1 VAWTF
6 SDGTNVSQSSVLA
19 GIHYDDLSG
28 SYTMPAA
35 LSPNLR
41 WLTFRIALFG
51 GDETP
56 GNGNVGAWPEALA
69 NDVTHDIFP
78 GGAALA
84 AYPVAP

>member
-69 NDVTHDIFP
+69 NDVTHGIFP